1 MLIAFT
7 MFSSLFAGMYGVTM
21 KYVIDKIFL
30 LLIKLIL
37 LVWLQTGFILYIIM
51 ILMEDIWVT

>member
-1 MLIAFT
+1 